1 MADLR
6 KKARASYSLENIKIL
21 LQNPET
27 RIITKRARKEAFQ
40 CGYVTDEE
48 IIAEVMTLRTTDLFE
63 STPSHLN
70 HHVWQDV
77 YKVDRSH
84 PLQPDQTQKLYIKL
98 QESPV
103 GIGVVISFHL
113 A

>member
-6 KKARASYSLENIKIL
+6 KKARASYSLENIKLL
-21 LQNPET
+21 LQNPRT
-27 RIITKRARKEAFQ
+27 RFITKRARKEAFE

-48 IIAEVMTLRTTDLFE
+48 MIEEVETLKWSDFVE
-63 STPSHLN
+63 STPSDL
-70 HHVWQDV
+70 VPRAWQDV
-77 YKVDRSH
+77 YKVDRNH
-84 PLQPDQTQKLYIKL
+84 PLQPDRTQKLYIKL

-103 GIGVVISFHL
+103 GTGVVISFHL